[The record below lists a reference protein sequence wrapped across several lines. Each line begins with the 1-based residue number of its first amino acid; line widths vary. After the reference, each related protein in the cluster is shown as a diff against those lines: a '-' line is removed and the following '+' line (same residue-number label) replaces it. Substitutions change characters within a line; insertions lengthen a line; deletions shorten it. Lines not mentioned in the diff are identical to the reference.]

1 MYEPGSKR
9 LCPFYRHQRK
19 KSDGSIFLY
28 CENLRMNFES
38 KESRRRYVCGYCTHG
53 GYKDGTEC
61 TWHAE
66 MVRRYEERQNK
77 T

>member
-1 MYEPGSKR
+1 
-9 LCPFYRHQRK
+9 
-19 KSDGSIFLY
+19 
-28 CENLRMNFES
+28 MNFES

-66 MVRRYEERQNK
+66 MIRRYEERQK
-77 T
+77 